1 MDLHPDLRKGHPE
14 PWGVAMLDAGY
25 CRADVTLRERACALT
40 T

>member
-1 MDLHPDLRKGHPE
+1 MDLHPDLRKWHPE
-14 PWGVAMLDAGY
+14 AWGVAMLQVRY